1 MAVRSRRSRRYGSSR
16 RGGAGRL
23 LAALLGAAVAGG
35 AAYLALW
42 PVPLAPVAW
51 QAPQFG
57 GYTGPHATNRQLA
70 NLQALPLGG
79 ATGPEHLTT
88 GPDGALYAAVH
99 DGRILRLDPAG
110 GLPQEVAVTGGRV
123 LGFAFDA
130 DGRMIAADALRGL
143 VAIAANGAVTPLLT
157 QVGPGDPLI
166 YANSVTVAADG
177 TVYFTASSDRF
188 DPARVGGTF
197 EASVL
202 DILEQ
207 SATGRV
213 LAYTP
218 TDGKVRVV
226 AQGLSFANGI
236 ALSADGTR
244 LLVAETGRYRIWSI
258 DPQADAVN
266 VGTALPDS
274 AAARVLLDNLPGYPD
289 NLMRG
294 RDGRTWVGLIKP
306 RNPLLDRLSA
316 LPEVRAALLR
326 LPRSLW
332 PIPKPYGHVLA
343 FDANG
348 TVTQDLQDPTG
359 AYPDTS
365 GATENGNRL
374 YIHSLTADR
383 VGWVPLP

>member
-16 RGGAGRL
+16 RGGGGRL

-70 NLQALPLGG
+70 NLQALSLGG
-79 ATGPEHLTT
+79 ATGPEHLAT

-258 DPQADAVN
+258 DMQADAVN
-266 VGTALPDS
+266 VSTALPDS

-332 PIPKPYGHVLA
+332 PVPKPYGHVFA

-383 VGWVPLP
+383 VGWVALP